1 MRMMEVSDRRFG
13 DRKKTFVTFEEDDPV
28 RVLSGPFTS
37 FSGVVEEVD
46 EARSRLKVAL
56 SVFGRLT
63 RVELEYGQVEKA

>member
-1 MRMMEVSDRRFG
+1 MPDWRFG
-13 DRKKTFVTFEEDDPV
+13 DRKKTIVMFREDDPV
-28 RVLSGPFTS
+28 CVVSGPFTH

-56 SVFGRLT
+56 SVFGRVT